1 MASRPLETSGRPSA
15 QGLVMALILVL
26 LVEFAGWGMAP
37 ARAAQSITAAEAII
51 RGEERFRQ
59 LRDYECMVDVELRK
73 GSEVE
78 AGSGQFWFKQPRM
91 LRVRVT
97 RGAGKGSEI
106 AVDTE
111 GKIRG
116 KKRGLLS
123 FIVKRLQASDRRLH
137 TIRGTSMLELDWGSF
152 FLRYHAAALRPDAV
166 ISLAPQTSPDAPYR
180 VVVTYPDLGKKVLEI
195 YSLDPHQWI
204 ILEGEMFED
213 NVRVEHVVFR
223 DVKLDTGVAADW
235 FRL

>member
-1 MASRPLETSGRPSA
+1 MGK
-15 QGLVMALILVL
+15 V
-26 LVEFAGWGMAP
+26 P
-37 ARAAQSITAAEAII
+37 ARASQPMTAAEVIT

-59 LRDYECMVDVELRK
+59 LHDYECKVDVELRL

-97 RGAGKGSEI
+97 RGGGKGSEI
-106 AVDTE
+106 AMDSE

-152 FLRYHAAALRPDAV
+152 FLRYHAAALRPDGV
-166 ISLAPQTSPDAPYR
+166 ISLAPQMTPDAPYR
-180 VVVTYPDLGKKVLEI
+180 VVVTYPDLGKKVLEV
-195 YSLDPHQWI
+195 YSLDPYQWI

-213 NVRVEHVVFR
+213 DVRVEHVVFR
-223 DVKLDTGVAADW
+223 DVKLVCQAPGPETHTY
-235 FRL
+235 